1 MISCVA
7 YPPAHKGISPK
18 LLGRIAMSVVKFPVR
33 PKRRPAALEDV
44 RVSNPKRER
53 MVARAE
59 RVVELLSTR
68 VIRDGWSFDLNRAAR
83 FLHCLRTF
91 DFKDVK
97 DGNSPEFAEILDWV
111 SDHGQSLNWI
121 LGGEPSPD
129 SMICMLAGYSPGR
142 RQTRV
147 LEGA

>member
-1 MISCVA
+1 MRG
-7 YPPAHKGISPK
+7 PAPQPSGNSQN
-18 LLGRIAMSVVKFPVR
+18 GEGIAMSVVKFPR
-33 PKRRPAALEDV
+33 RSKRQLAALAV
-44 RVSNPKRER
+44 AASNPDRER

-59 RVVELLSTR
+59 RVIKLLSTR
-68 VIRDGWSFDLNRAAR
+68 VIRDGWTFDTHRAAR

-91 DFKDVK
+91 DLNDVK

-121 LGGEPSPD
+121 LGREPSPD
-129 SMICMLAGYSPGR
+129 SMICMLAHYSPGR

-147 LEGA
+147 LHGA

>member
-1 MISCVA
+1 
-7 YPPAHKGISPK
+7 
-18 LLGRIAMSVVKFPVR
+18 MSVVKFPVR
-33 PKRRPAALEDV
+33 PKPRPAALEDV

-91 DFKDVK
+91 DFKDVQ

>member
-1 MISCVA
+1 ME
-7 YPPAHKGISPK
+7 G
-18 LLGRIAMSVVKFPVR
+18 IAMRVVKFPAQ
-33 PKRRPAALEDV
+33 PKRRPAGLMGAP
-44 RVSNPKRER
+44 VSDPKRER

-59 RVVELLSTR
+59 RIVELLSTR
-68 VIRDGWSFDLNRAAR
+68 VIRDGWSFDTNRAAR
-83 FLHCLRTF
+83 FLYCLRTF

-129 SMICMLAGYSPGR
+129 SMICMLAQYSPGM

-147 LEGA
+147 LQGA

>member
-1 MISCVA
+1 
-7 YPPAHKGISPK
+7 
-18 LLGRIAMSVVKFPVR
+18 MSIVKFPVR

-68 VIRDGWSFDLNRAAR
+68 VIRDGWSFDSNRAAR
-83 FLHCLRTF
+83 FLHCLRTL

-129 SMICMLAGYSPGR
+129 SMICMLAQYSSGR

-147 LEGA
+147 LKEA